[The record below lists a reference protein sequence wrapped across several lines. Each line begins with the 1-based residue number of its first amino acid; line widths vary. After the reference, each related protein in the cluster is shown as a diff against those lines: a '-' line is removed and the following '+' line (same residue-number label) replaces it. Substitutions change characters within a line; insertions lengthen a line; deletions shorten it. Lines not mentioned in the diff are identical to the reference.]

1 MSESN
6 NLAKNTLIFGVS
18 GTITKLI
25 QFALLSLYTS
35 VLSKEQFGFVELLN
49 STTELL
55 VPILTLS
62 ISESAL
68 RYALDK
74 NSSKSAILSN
84 GLAIVIIG
92 VLFVF
97 FLYPFFVSS
106 FSNNIAL
113 CFCFLYA
120 TSATRQLLG
129 MFARGINEIR
139 LFFFSSVLNAFALL
153 IFSYFLLIYN
163 KSGITGYLLA
173 IIFSNLLSIIVLFF
187 FGKMYSMI
195 RYTAI
200 DRMLMKQM
208 CAFSLPLVP
217 GLISWWLIN
226 VSGRFFVLEYRD
238 VAAAGLFTAASKLPA
253 SVNLLTT
260 MFQQSWQISASATYD
275 ENGRD
280 QFYSEVFKSV
290 SALILIFGSLMIALA
305 PYLSKLLLIG
315 EFYSAWIYSPFL
327 ILAAVA
333 SCYSAFIGTIF
344 FAAKRNAITMRTTI
358 AGAMVNVVLCILL
371 IKPFGILGASV
382 AGFASYTF
390 IVGYRFLE
398 LNKFVSIQVDLP
410 KLLFSA
416 LLLLVQATVASFGE
430 PRFFWVSFLMFFLT
444 LLIHHQSLKGLLKQL
459 SAKIM
464 NHLKHAAG

>member
-1 MSESN
+1 M
-6 NLAKNTLIFGVS
+6 
-18 GTITKLI
+18 
-25 QFALLSLYTS
+25 
-35 VLSKEQFGFVELLN
+35 N

-344 FAAKRNAITMRTTI
+344 FAAKRNAITMRT
-358 AGAMVNVVLCILL
+358 
-371 IKPFGILGASV
+371 
-382 AGFASYTF
+382 